1 MPPILCFSLHQLDC
15 VCQLFSIHINLS
27 LCCGYAAVSSKFS
40 KHTHTNAFACQ
51 ACDKRASATVRTCIS
66 QTARFVDVEQQLAR
80 SVGVEEVAFLAVE
93 QCCCGRCV
101 AYSSAILCKLA
112 LQHSAAA
119 PKAKC
124 ASRSLTNL
132 EQTTTTQWSG
142 STMIV
147 TLASKWRSV

>member
-1 MPPILCFSLHQLDC
+1 MLCFSLHQLDC
-15 VCQLFSIHINLS
+15 ACQLFSIHINLS

-66 QTARFVDVEQQLAR
+66 QTARFVDVEQQLAH

-119 PKAKC
+119 PKARF
-124 ASRSLTNL
+124 AFRSLMSQ
-132 EQTTTTQWSG
+132 EPPTTIRWSG
-142 STMIV
+142 LTMTMTQV
-147 TLASKWRSV
+147 SKWRSV